1 MWRASTWKIGW
12 LVGISLASAAHG
24 ATLYVKPNG
33 TGNCGTW
40 ASACSLPTALNNAVS
55 DDSLWVQSGTYQ
67 PFALKNGVKI
77 IGGFAG
83 TETAASQSNPTTNQ
97 TIVDAGL
104 ADRCVSGS
112 GEGPTTMLRGFILR
126 NGYADGM
133 DVWGGGILLES
144 SSAMIVQCVFENNRA
159 SHFGAGAAVKGAGSP
174 EFINCTFHNNGT
186 GSGTTATPYG
196 GGGVYVE
203 SGTPKFTNCLFVDN
217 VAGEAGGLLVRFGGV
232 TLVNCTIANNRAEFG
247 SGGGVFDQEGA
258 FTIQNS
264 ILWGNTSVRTGA
276 QIYNQA
282 AKTSAVSHSDVQGGY
297 PGTSNLDA
305 DPQFIDP
312 GKGDYDIPGTS
323 PCKDVGNN
331 ASLPADVAD
340 LDWDTN
346 VTEPIPK
353 DLGGVNRKIQFTV
366 DLGAYEGPLNSQ

>member
-159 SHFGAGAAVKGAGSP
+159 SHFGAGAAVKARLAGV
-174 EFINCTFHNNGT
+174 H
-186 GSGTTATPYG
+186 
-196 GGGVYVE
+196 
-203 SGTPKFTNCLFVDN
+203 
-217 VAGEAGGLLVRFGGV
+217 
-232 TLVNCTIANNRAEFG
+232 
-247 SGGGVFDQEGA
+247 
-258 FTIQNS
+258 
-264 ILWGNTSVRTGA
+264 
-276 QIYNQA
+276 
-282 AKTSAVSHSDVQGGY
+282 
-297 PGTSNLDA
+297 
-305 DPQFIDP
+305 
-312 GKGDYDIPGTS
+312 
-323 PCKDVGNN
+323 
-331 ASLPADVAD
+331 
-340 LDWDTN
+340 
-346 VTEPIPK
+346 
-353 DLGGVNRKIQFTV
+353 
-366 DLGAYEGPLNSQ
+366 